1 MASGGEFR
9 RIIVAVDGSAVSLR
23 AVERAARLAHE
34 DNAEL
39 SAVYV
44 VPAPPAPIPGEI
56 AEYYEQAKE
65 HARQW
70 MVGVETTATAH
81 GLSLRTQILVGAE
94 SVVEAILGFA
104 ESINADL
111 IVTGTRGRTA
121 SARILVGSVASG
133 LVEYAHCAV
142 LVVR

>member
-1 MASGGEFR
+1 MAPGGEFR

-23 AVERAARLAHE
+23 AAERAARLARQ
-34 DNAEL
+34 DRAEL

-44 VPAPPAPIPGEI
+44 VPAPPVPVPGEI
-56 AEYYEQAKE
+56 TEYYEQAKE
-65 HARQW
+65 NARPW
-70 MVGVETTATAH
+70 MVAVETAATAH
-81 GLSLRTQILVGAE
+81 GLSVRTQVLVGAE
-94 SVVEAILGFA
+94 SVVDAILGFA
-104 ESINADL
+104 ESIDADL

-133 LVEYAHCAV
+133 LVEYARCAV